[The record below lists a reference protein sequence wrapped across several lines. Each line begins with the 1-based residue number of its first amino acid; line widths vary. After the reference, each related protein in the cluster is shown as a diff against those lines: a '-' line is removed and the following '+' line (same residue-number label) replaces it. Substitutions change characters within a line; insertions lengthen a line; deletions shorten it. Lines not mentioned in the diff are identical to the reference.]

1 MDYARKP
8 APQGHSAEVVDFDD
22 ALFDSFAPELRGE
35 LMAEAH
41 MLAQAFAP
49 EGRAEELDAMAL
61 ALSLGKSDGDMD
73 RQRARGLAAALRRLA
88 KDPWGA

>member
-8 APQGHSAEVVDFDD
+8 APQAQSADVVDFDD
-22 ALFDSFAPELRGE
+22 ALLDSYAAELRSE

-49 EGRAEELDAMAL
+49 EGRAEELEAMAL

-88 KDPWGA
+88 KNPWS